1 MSLRRCCSST
11 QLVKPNGRICMNCFP
26 LVKKA
31 PLLSPRTLC
40 SFFRL
45 LNKIQI
51 RGTQWIC
58 SPKYLFL
65 RPSFAG
71 SEIWKNNMSLEGK
84 CCWAIHNLGCQ
95 RGFGVYNS
103 LYILFVYLSF
113 LIEGVNVSHR
123 PLPIAYGRQV
133 AGFRCT
139 LLAGNS
145 SISLT
150 GSEEQIIFS
159 KRSPKM
165 LKMPSESFIYTLLLF
180 LTSFFQI
187 PRWVPLSNLL
197 EN

>member
-1 MSLRRCCSST
+1 MCSST
-11 QLVKPNGRICMNCFP
+11 QLVKPNWRICMNCFP

-31 PLLSPRTLC
+31 PLLSPLRH
-40 SFFRL
+40 SVRFFDSCTKFKSGAP
-45 LNKIQI
+45 NGSVPQN
-51 RGTQWIC
+51 IC
-58 SPKYLFL
+58 SSGQVLLARKV
-65 RPSFAG
+65 RK
-71 SEIWKNNMSLEGK
+71 INMSLEGK
-84 CCWAIHNLGCQ
+84 CCWAIHNSGCQ

>member
-1 MSLRRCCSST
+1 MLAR
-11 QLVKPNGRICMNCFP
+11 KFG
-26 LVKKA
+26 
-31 PLLSPRTLC
+31 
-40 SFFRL
+40 
-45 LNKIQI
+45 KI
-51 RGTQWIC
+51 
-58 SPKYLFL
+58 
-65 RPSFAG
+65 
-71 SEIWKNNMSLEGK
+71 NMSLEGK
-84 CCWAIHNLGCQ
+84 CCWAIHNSGCQ

-187 PRWVPLSNLL
+187 PSWVPLPLSVNFFSYS
-197 EN
+197 

>member
-1 MSLRRCCSST
+1 MYTIAC
-11 QLVKPNGRICMNCFP
+11 IF
-26 LVKKA
+26 
-31 PLLSPRTLC
+31 
-40 SFFRL
+40 
-45 LNKIQI
+45 
-51 RGTQWIC
+51 
-58 SPKYLFL
+58 YLFIS
-65 RPSFAG
+65 PS
-71 SEIWKNNMSLEGK
+71 
-84 CCWAIHNLGCQ
+84 
-95 RGFGVYNS
+95 
-103 LYILFVYLSF
+103 
-113 LIEGVNVSHR
+113 LIEGVNR